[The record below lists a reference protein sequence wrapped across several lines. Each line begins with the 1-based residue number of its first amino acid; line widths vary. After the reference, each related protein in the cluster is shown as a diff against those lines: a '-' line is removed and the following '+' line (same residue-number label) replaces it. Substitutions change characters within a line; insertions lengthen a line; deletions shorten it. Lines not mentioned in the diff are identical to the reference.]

1 MRKYIRAQPIIQVWF
16 ITFYLFYF
24 LNFIIHNLIQYID
37 EHHHGQTY
45 GSYIPITNLE
55 LIQLVYN

>member
-1 MRKYIRAQPIIQVWF
+1 MIYYLLFILFCKFIIQ
-16 ITFYLFYF
+16 
-24 LNFIIHNLIQYID
+24 NLIQYID